1 MSPTRWAL
9 ALSMIALAAVPRL
22 SRAQNAAPADTASP
36 PPAAPADVASADAIM
51 HAVYDVISGP
61 AGPRDWQRFASL
73 FVPGA
78 RLIPTVRPKDS
89 TAPHVAVMTPQE
101 YAQRAGGFFSKE
113 GFYEREIGHTSETF
127 GAITQ
132 RFSAYASRH
141 AADDATPFARGINS
155 FQLFNDGKRWYIVTI
170 YWDDERSGEKI
181 PTRYLDK

>member
-1 MSPTRWAL
+1 MPPTRWAI
-9 ALSMIALAAVPRL
+9 ALSMIALATVPRL
-22 SRAQNAAPADTASP
+22 SRAQNAAAADTASP
-36 PPAAPADVASADAIM
+36 PPAAPADVASADAII
-51 HAVYDVISGP
+51 HAVYNVISGP

-78 RLIPTVRPKDS
+78 RLIPTRRMPNNPVPQ
-89 TAPHVAVMTPQE
+89 VAVLSPQE
-101 YAQRAGGFFSKE
+101 YARVAGDHFSKE
-113 GFYEREIGHTSETF
+113 AFYESEIGHSSDTF

-141 AADDATPFARGINS
+141 APDGAPFARGINS

-181 PTRYLDK
+181 PAHYLDK